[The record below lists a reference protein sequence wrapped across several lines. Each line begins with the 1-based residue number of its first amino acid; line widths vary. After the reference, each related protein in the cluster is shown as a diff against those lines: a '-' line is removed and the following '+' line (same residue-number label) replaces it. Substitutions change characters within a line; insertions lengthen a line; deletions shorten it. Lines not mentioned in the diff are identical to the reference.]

1 MSRTFKDLPFWLWQ
15 AHRLN
20 APCPDP
26 AGPWRS
32 THPDSPSEP
41 RRWRNPAEVD
51 AWVNSFPVDPAVRVQ
66 KARRKSQ
73 REIRRMFEGKYRAY
87 VRDRIAHGDYD
98 SIEAPEVI
106 TGYRWWW

>member
-1 MSRTFKDLPFWLWQ
+1 MSRTFKDLPYWLWQ

-32 THPDSPSEP
+32 GLAPEGHSWS
-41 RRWRNPAEVD
+41 NPA
-51 AWVNSFPVDPAVRVQ
+51 AWAEWIDSFPDDPAVRTQ
-66 KARRKSQ
+66 KARRRGQ
-73 REIRRMFEGKYRAY
+73 RAERRIYEGKYRAY

-98 SIEAPEVI
+98 GIEGPSVI
-106 TGYRWWW
+106 TGYWWWW